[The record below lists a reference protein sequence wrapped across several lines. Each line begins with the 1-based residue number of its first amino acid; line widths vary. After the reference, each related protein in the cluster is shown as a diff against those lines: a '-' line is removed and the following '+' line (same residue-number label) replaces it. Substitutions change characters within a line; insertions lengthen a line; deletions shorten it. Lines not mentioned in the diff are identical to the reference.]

1 MELIPKAKLQDEAIR
16 EPEVCFFNKTIGV
29 KMIKSMTGYG
39 RVETTGQDRNI
50 VVEIKS
56 VNHRFLEISL
66 RMPQALFPLELEFK
80 KKIGEKV
87 KRGRI
92 EIFIRLEAQSTN
104 TPGAIIN
111 LEVARNY
118 FAALQRLKN
127 ELGLTEEIGL
137 KTLVGFRDIFSQP
150 ADTEIDPDIIKQIA
164 AALEEALDLLI
175 RMRQEEGVA
184 IYQDMVQRLD
194 SIKGI
199 LATINARSPQVI
211 VEYQK
216 RLTERIKELTAG
228 FALDESRL
236 AQEAAILADKSDIT
250 EEIVRMHS
258 HINQFVELLQSVDAE
273 GKKIDFLLQEMN
285 REINTIGSK
294 SNDAEIARQVIE
306 AKSELSRLR
315 EQAQNIE

>member
-1 MELIPKAKLQDEAIR
+1 
-16 EPEVCFFNKTIGV
+16 
-29 KMIKSMTGYG
+29 MIKSMTGYG
-39 RVETTGQDRNI
+39 RLEITGQGRNI
-50 VVEIKS
+50 LVEVKS

-66 RMPQALFPLELEFK
+66 RMPQALFPLEMEFK

-92 EIFIRLEAQSTN
+92 EIFIRLEAQSAN
-104 TPGAIIN
+104 APEAILN
-111 LEVARNY
+111 LEIARNY
-118 FAALQRLKN
+118 FAALQRLKD
-127 ELGLTEEIGL
+127 EFGLQEEIGL

-150 ADTEIDPDIIKQIA
+150 AEAAINPDVLKQTA
-164 AALEEALDLLI
+164 TALEDALDMLVK
-175 RMRQEEGVA
+175 MRQEEGA
-184 IYQDMVQRLD
+184 SIYQDMQQRLD
-194 SIKGI
+194 SIRGI
-199 LATINARSPQVI
+199 LETINARAPQVI
-211 VEYQK
+211 LEYQR

-228 FALDESRL
+228 YALDDSRL
-236 AQEAAILADKSDIT
+236 AQEAAILAEKSDIT

-258 HINQFVELLQSVDAE
+258 HIGQFVNLLQSVEAE

-306 AKSELSRLR
+306 AKSELSKLR

>member
-1 MELIPKAKLQDEAIR
+1 
-16 EPEVCFFNKTIGV
+16 
-29 KMIKSMTGYG
+29 MIKSMTGYG

-50 VVEIKS
+50 VVEVKS

-66 RMPQALFPLELEFK
+66 RMPQALSPLELEFK

-92 EIFIRLEAQSTN
+92 EVFLRLEAQSSN
-104 TPGAIIN
+104 APGAIIN

-118 FAALQRLKN
+118 FAALQRLKD

-164 AALEEALDLLI
+164 TALEESLDMLI

-199 LATINARSPQVI
+199 LATINTRSPQVI
-211 VEYQK
+211 VEYQR

-228 FALDESRL
+228 CLLDESRL
-236 AQEAAILADKSDIT
+236 AQEAAILAEKSDIT

-258 HINQFVELLQSVDAE
+258 HINQFVELLQSVEAE

-306 AKSELSRLR
+306 AKSELSKLR